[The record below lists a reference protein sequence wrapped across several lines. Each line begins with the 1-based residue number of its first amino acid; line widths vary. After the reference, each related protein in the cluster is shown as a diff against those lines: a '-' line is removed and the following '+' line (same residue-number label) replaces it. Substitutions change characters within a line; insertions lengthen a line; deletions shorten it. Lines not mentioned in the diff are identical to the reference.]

1 MLVAEGNLRVHAH
14 PISVSRTGQLPNSGA
29 ADRSSVDGASLGPLG
44 VGENRSLFL
53 IHTNKSGGRSANA
66 DDKKTYDQDKTA
78 RDFRD
83 GAAENEGI
91 SALPERLEKYARQTE
106 DALKFG
112 SWLTGAKGSKRI
124 KAIGHRV
131 ASCGSHLVF
140 HDYYRRDLV
149 KLAMANNCCMA
160 MLCPFCAGR
169 RAIRHLQNTIPKL
182 RHVLA
187 SEQGLVPYLLTITIR
202 DEDGCADMYRKI
214 KALWSKVIEIRR
226 ESLKGKRAGVCW
238 GKLAGGVM
246 SFEVKRGS
254 GSGLWHIHGHAL
266 VCGAAGLS
274 PREFQEGWSDL
285 VGYWAQLDLRPLN
298 SSLRL
303 QLDPDSQETEQAV
316 AKDLMEVFKYALKF
330 NAMTFED
337 RREAFEKLQGK
348 RMVSAFGAFY
358 GVKLED
364 DYLDDLEGLDM
375 EPYIR
380 LVYAAI
386 AGPVERSYQLRKS
399 ERVCPGEDGDE
410 TILIG
415 TDANELPSVDGDFV

>member
-1 MLVAEGNLRVHAH
+1 MSAH
-14 PISVSRTGQLPNSGA
+14 PISVARNGQLANS
-29 ADRSSVDGASLGPLG
+29 SSPVLQV
-44 VGENRSLFL
+44 VGEPLPQGPDGGKNASLFL
-53 IHTNKSGGRSANA
+53 IHTNKSGGRNANDSDA
-66 DDKKTYDQDKTA
+66 TTYNQDKKVIENQ
-78 RDFRD
+78 D
-83 GAAENEGI
+83 GAAEKEGI
-91 SALPERLEKYARQTE
+91 AALPERLEKYARQTS
-106 DALKFG
+106 DAAQFGAWLADLK
-112 SWLTGAKGSKRI
+112 SSNRQKSSRRLKE
-124 KAIGHRV
+124 IGHRV

-169 RAIRHLQNTIPKL
+169 RAVRHLQNTIPKL

-187 SEQGLVPYLLTITIR
+187 SEKTLVPYLLTITIK
-202 DEDGCADMYRKI
+202 DEPGCREMYSRI

-226 ESLKGKRAGVCW
+226 ESRSGKRAFSCW
-238 GKLAGGVM
+238 GNLAGGVM

-254 GSGLWHIHGHAL
+254 GSGLWHIHGHAV
-266 VCGAAGLS
+266 VCGPAGLQQHD
-274 PREFQEGWSDL
+274 FQSAWSDL

-298 SSLRL
+298 SSTRL
-303 QLDPDSQETEQAV
+303 QLDPDSAETEQAV

-364 DYLDDLEGLDM
+364 EFVDDLEALEL

-380 LVYAAI
+380 MVYAAI
-386 AGPVERSYQLRKS
+386 GGGESRSYSLTRSHRVTPGQES
-399 ERVCPGEDGDE
+399 EVIDQQAGQPVVEF
-410 TILIG
+410 
-415 TDANELPSVDGDFV
+415 SDGDFA